1 MKAIRVHEFGNPEVM
16 RLEEVPDLKA
26 GPGEVVVRTQAVGL
40 NAVGTYIRSGVYAVK
55 PPLPYSPGMDAAR
68 SHGAVTGP
76 GAYGKTILMP

>member
-26 GPGEVVVRTQAVGL
+26 GPGEVVVRTQAIGV
-40 NAVGTYIRSGVYAVK
+40 NPVGTYIRSGMYAVK
-55 PPLPYSPGMDAAR
+55 PPVPYTWGVDAAR
-68 SHGAVTGP
+68 SHGAVTEP